1 MANVKRLRVRGAGRA
16 MPYGWRREG
25 AARAYVR
32 MRPLS
37 RRGWCAWH
45 DPWSESVD
53 TPTPRKG
60 EREFAFSFAAVERS
74 TMLESIRKHTKWV
87 MGLLFLLIIPSFIL
101 VGIDRNYFGGGS
113 PVVARVDG
121 KDITQAEWD
130 NVHRMESDRIR
141 AQSPGIDGKLLD
153 SPQARY
159 ATLERLVRDRVLQA
173 AAQKMHM
180 LTSDARLAR
189 ELQGIPQIA
198 ALRRPDGS
206 LDAEAYRALAGAQ
219 GLTPEGLEARIRHDI
234 SVNQVM
240 GTVMASAF
248 AGATESRVALD
259 ALLQR
264 REIQVARFNPSN
276 FVSRVAVTDADL
288 ETYYNA
294 HPAKFQQAEQATVEY
309 VVLDLDAVKEGIT
322 LNEDDLR
329 TYYKENVDRLGGKEE
344 RRASH
349 ILISAAKDAPAAER
363 EKAKAKAQELLAEL
377 RKAPDRFAEL
387 ARKESQDPGSA
398 AAGGDL
404 GYFGHGAM
412 VKPFED
418 AVFALKKGD
427 ISDVVETDFG
437 YHIITVTD
445 IKTPRQPSFEEL
457 RPSLEAELRQQQA
470 QRKFAEV
477 AETFANMVYEQAD
490 SLQPVA
496 EKLKLKIHTATGVA
510 RTPAAGAQGAL
521 ANPRF
526 LETLFQPDS
535 LQTKRNTEAVEIGP
549 SMLAAGRVT
558 AYQAALTLP
567 LDKARDQ
574 VRTLYVADKSAELA
588 RQEGQARLDAWKASP
603 DSASGLSAAVT
614 VSRDRPESE
623 PRAVVDAALH
633 APVDKLPSWVGV
645 NLADQ
650 GYAVVKVNRIVPRE
664 ATDDAMARMERQQYQ
679 QAWGTAEMQAYY
691 ELLKQ
696 RFKVQ
701 IKAPRP
707 VAQAEAQN

>member
-1 MANVKRLRVRGAGRA
+1 
-16 MPYGWRREG
+16 
-25 AARAYVR
+25 
-32 MRPLS
+32 
-37 RRGWCAWH
+37 
-45 DPWSESVD
+45 
-53 TPTPRKG
+53 
-60 EREFAFSFAAVERS
+60 
-74 TMLESIRKHTKWV
+74 MLESIRNHTKWV

-121 KDITQAEWD
+121 QDITQAEWD
-130 NVHRMESDRIR
+130 NAHRIESDRMR
-141 AQSPGIDGKLLD
+141 AQSPDMDAKLLD

-159 ATLERLVRDRVLQA
+159 ATLERLVRDRVLQT

-198 ALRRPDGS
+198 ALKRPDGT

-234 SVNQVM
+234 SLNQIM

-248 AGATESRVALD
+248 AGATESRLALD
-259 ALLQR
+259 AILQR

-276 FVSRVAVTDADL
+276 FVSKVTVTDTEL
-288 ETYYNA
+288 EAYYKA

-309 VVLDLDAVKEGIT
+309 VVLDLDAVKAGIT

-329 TYYKENVDRLGGKEE
+329 TYYKENFGRLAGKEE

-377 RKAPDRFAEL
+377 RKAPARFAEL
-387 ARKESQDPGSA
+387 ARKDSQDPGSA

-404 GYFGHGAM
+404 GFFGPGAM

-427 ISDVVETDFG
+427 ISEVVETDFG
-437 YHIITVTD
+437 YHIIMLTD
-445 IKTPRQPSFEEL
+445 IKAPRQPSFEEL
-457 RPSLEAELRQQQA
+457 RPSLEAELKQQQA
-470 QRKFAEV
+470 QRKFAEA
-477 AETFANMVYEQAD
+477 AEAFANMVYEQSD

-496 EKLKLKIHTATGVA
+496 DKLKLKIHTATGVT

-521 ANPRF
+521 ASPRF
-526 LETLFQPDS
+526 LEALFQADS
-535 LQTKRNTEAVEIGP
+535 IQSKRNTEAVEIGT
-549 SMLAAGRVT
+549 SQLAAGRVT
-558 AYQAALTLP
+558 AYQATLTLP

-574 VRTLYVADKSAELA
+574 VRALYVAAKATELA
-588 RQEGQARLDAWKASP
+588 RQEGLAKLEAWKAAP

-614 VSRDRPESE
+614 VSRDRPLNQ
-623 PRAVVDAALH
+623 PRAVVDGALQ
-633 APVDKLPSWVGV
+633 APTDKLPSWAGV
-645 NLADQ
+645 DLGDQ
-650 GYAVVKVNRIVPRE
+650 GYAVVKVNRIVARE
-664 ATDDAMARMERQQYQ
+664 AADEAMTRLERQQYQ
-679 QAWGTAEMQAYY
+679 QAWGAAEMQAYY

-707 VAQAEAQN
+707 AAQSEAQN